1 MMLYPN
7 ERQKKMDRL
16 RSTFQ
21 EYMNYDGRD
30 ILECTIREDAPEQV
44 KKSFEQYKK
53 LSLEEQKEKK
63 KRLFM

>member
-44 KKSFEQYKK
+44 KKSFAQYKK
-53 LSLEEQKEKK
+53 LSLEEQKEKEK
-63 KRLFM
+63 SLFM